1 MRWLLSIWRVR
12 RPPPTLRELPILLL
26 KAAIFGAITGPFLA
40 IFFTAIFD
48 PHSLPELFHPAF
60 AFGPPGGPA
69 WLTDLHLMLARVPLI
84 LGLAPLEGIV
94 WTLCFFVACGPGNWY
109 LRARLNGY
117 PPAIIGWVHIV
128 YNFIACSLAFA
139 LANEII
145 KILFGEE
152 LMPYFWR
159 VVLIDGILGAI
170 LALVIGAFVKLKV
183 QVERTQTALGEKEV
197 QQTQLVA
204 ETARAQSM
212 ALQSQI
218 NPHFFF
224 NTLNSI
230 SALIEIDPTAAQRM
244 IGRLSDMFRYTLGCT
259 HSGPVPLEQEVQFV
273 RDYLAIE
280 QARFQRRLRVELP
293 ASGLTDIPVPGL
305 VLQPLVENAV
315 KYGIA
320 ERLDGGTVSVNVE
333 RNGRTARI
341 SVRNTASGRTG
352 LAEEDLF
359 RPGHALENVRARLRL
374 FTGDPNP
381 LRFRSDENWVE
392 FSFDLEAAKS

>member
-1 MRWLLSIWRVR
+1 MRWLFSIWKLR
-12 RPPPTLRELPILLL
+12 REPPTPRELPGLLL
-26 KAAIFGAITGPFLA
+26 RALVFGALYGPIFA
-40 IFFTAIFD
+40 IATTAIFD
-48 PHSLPELFHPAF
+48 FRSLPAVLQPSVM
-60 AFGPPGGPA
+60 FG
-69 WLTDLHLMLARVPLI
+69 W
-84 LGLAPLEGIV
+84 APLEGIV
-94 WTLCFFVACGPGNWY
+94 WVLSFYIACGLGNAY
-109 LRARLNGY
+109 LRPWLRGY
-117 PPAIIGWVHIV
+117 PPSIIGAIHIV
-128 YNFIACSLAFA
+128 YNAIACSLAFA
-139 LANEII
+139 VAGGIVTHLPGPVRFEI
-145 KILFGEE
+145 
-152 LMPYFWR
+152 PYFWR
-159 VVLIDGILGAI
+159 IVLLDGLLGAI
-170 LALVIGAFVKLKV
+170 LALIIGAFVKLKI
-183 QVERTQTALGEKEV
+183 QVETTQAALHEKEV
-197 QQTQLVA
+197 LQTQLA
-204 ETARAQSM
+204 GEAARAQSL

-224 NTLNSI
+224 NTLNTI
-230 SALIEIDPTAAQRM
+230 SALIEIDQRAAQRM

-259 HSGPVPLEQEVQFV
+259 HSGPVALEQEVQFV

-293 ASGLTDIPVPGL
+293 GSGLTDIPVPGL

-341 SVRNTASGRTG
+341 SVRNTASGHAA
-352 LAEEDLF
+352 LAEADLF

-374 FTGDPNP
+374 FTGNPNP